1 MTRPLIFL
9 VLNRITRAV
18 NEFLSL
24 GQHAYR
30 AGRSTTEVVWT
41 AQWLLATA
49 EKYSE
54 RIHITSL
61 DLSKAFDNLDRGH
74 LLNILEEH
82 NLAGE
87 DELRIISFPIGD
99 DSKGQGGSE
108 HRRSIQD
115 VDWDTA
121 GRRIIAYTVSNLP

>member
-1 MTRPLIFL
+1 MVVLRKVLSTI

-18 NEFLSL
+18 YEFLSL

-54 RIHITSL
+54 RIHITAL
-61 DLSKAFDNLDRGH
+61 DLSRAFYNLDRG
-74 LLNILEEH
+74 LLLRILEEH

-87 DELRIISFPIGD
+87 DELRVIPF
-99 DSKGQGGSE
+99 
-108 HRRSIQD
+108 
-115 VDWDTA
+115 
-121 GRRIIAYTVSNLP
+121 LLL